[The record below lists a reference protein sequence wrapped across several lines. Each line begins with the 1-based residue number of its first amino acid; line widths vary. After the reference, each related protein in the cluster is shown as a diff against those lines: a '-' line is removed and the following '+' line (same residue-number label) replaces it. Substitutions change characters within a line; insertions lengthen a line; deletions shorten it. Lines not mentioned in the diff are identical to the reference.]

1 MDTGFFDKVKEL
13 KFTSRKHRISDEDA
27 VDRINSYYTPIII
40 IFISTIIGTKMYLV
54 GDPVQ
59 CWIPPEFKDGWE
71 QFAENYCWVK
81 NTYYVPENESI
92 PSDKLD
98 RSREELTYYQW
109 VPFVLALQALLFYL
123 PSAIWKL
130 LNWQSGIHISDLVS
144 TALNCLED
152 DKQKR
157 QEKVALLTRHIEL
170 TIVKQRTQKYGL
182 IVRTKRLI
190 FRILFCG
197 YTKTGNYL
205 TMMYLGIKL
214 LFIANVVG
222 QFFLLNSFLGTD
234 YKFYGWEVLN
244 DLINNRDWHHTGHF
258 PRVTLCDFDIRVLG
272 NMHPRTLQCV
282 LVVNLFNEKA
292 YIFLWF
298 LFVFVSIITIVDAIA
313 WFLWTLLSKRRYA
326 TIKKYITPADQQE
339 RRMLRDFLE
348 EHLRADGAF
357 VLRIISKNAGDPVVS
372 DVVKQLWD
380 SYRASPSTKNS
391 RPIRDNDYADPMLS
405 ATGEPNSEKGTFV

>member
-1 MDTGFFDKVKEL
+1 MDTGFFNTVKGF

-27 VDRINSYYTPIII
+27 VDRINSFYTPIII
-40 IFISTIIGTKMYLV
+40 IIISTVIGTKMYLV

-71 QFAENYCWVK
+71 QFAESFCWVK

-92 PSDKLD
+92 PSDRLD
-98 RSREELTYYQW
+98 RSKEELTYYQW
-109 VPFVLALQALLFYL
+109 VPFVLALQALMFYL

-144 TALNCLED
+144 TALNCLD
-152 DKQKR
+152 DDEEKR
-157 QEKVALLTRHIEL
+157 KEKVIQLAKHIDL
-170 TIVKQRTQKYGL
+170 TIVKQRSQKSGL
-182 IVRTKRLI
+182 IVRAKRLL
-190 FRILFCG
+190 FRVLFCG

-222 QFFLLNSFLGTD
+222 QFFLLNNFLGTD
-234 YKFYGWEVLN
+234 YKFYGWEVLS

-298 LFVFVSIITIVDAIA
+298 LLVFVAIITIVDAIA

-326 TIKKYITPADQQE
+326 TIKKYVTPTSRVE
-339 RRMLRDFLE
+339 RRMLRNFLE
-348 EHLRADGAF
+348 DHLRADGAF

-372 DVVKQLWD
+372 DVVKQLWKDYSEANRGSTYRSERD
-380 SYRASPSTKNS
+380 S
-391 RPIRDNDYADPMLS
+391 NDYADPLLS
-405 ATGEPNSEKGTFV
+405 AASDKGTFV